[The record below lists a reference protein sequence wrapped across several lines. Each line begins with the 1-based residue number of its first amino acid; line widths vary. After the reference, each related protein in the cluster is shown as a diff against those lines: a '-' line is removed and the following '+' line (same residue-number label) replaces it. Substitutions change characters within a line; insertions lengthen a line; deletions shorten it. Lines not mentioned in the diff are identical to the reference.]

1 MFATRSMRHAG
12 VMTDSEPADTLW
24 SRGDRLKPGP
34 RPAHTLEELAD
45 ACVGLADEEGLA
57 ALSMRQVARRLGTA
71 AASLYRYVD
80 GKDDLGA
87 LMADRVLVECDY
99 PPLSGDLGADV
110 LGTLEQSRAL
120 YKRHPWLG
128 KIDSTNM
135 GPNAIRYLDRMVGA
149 LAPAGLDSTATMMG
163 VALLSGW
170 VRTFAAQEMSGAPT
184 GAAAGQQIAALM
196 TRGDYPHLSALF
208 GAGDA
213 AVSPPDTDSVFRAGV
228 EALLF
233 GIARAR

>member
-1 MFATRSMRHAG
+1 
-12 VMTDSEPADTLW
+12 MTDSEPVGTLW

-80 GKDDLGA
+80 GKDDLVA
-87 LMADRVLVECDY
+87 LMTDRVLVECNY

-110 LGTLEQSRAL
+110 SGILEQSRAL

-128 KIDSTNM
+128 KVDSANL

-149 LAPAGLDSTATMMG
+149 LAPAGLDSGATMMG

-170 VRTFAAQEMSGAPT
+170 VRTFAAQEISGSPT
-184 GAAAGQQIAALM
+184 GAAAAQQMLALVA
-196 TRGDYPHLSALF
+196 RGDYPHLSALL
-208 GAGDA
+208 GAGGSDTP
-213 AVSPPDTDSVFRAGV
+213 SPDTDELFRAGV

-233 GIARAR
+233 GIAPVR